1 MSDRIDLLNLRDGY
15 VSPPRKIGLLA
26 KMFPTAVFYR
36 YMLREVFLG
45 SKNGKTGKLTEEAY
59 YRNAVG
65 IFRAAER
72 VGAKIEI
79 TGYDKVPADGWPYV
93 FVANH
98 MSVLETFLFAAIMYP
113 KGEHN
118 FVVKKSLTEYPVFKH
133 IMHGLDPVVV
143 GRENPRHDLTH
154 VLTKGTEKLHNGQSM
169 IIFPQRT
176 RTAKFQPDQF
186 NTIGIKLARRA
197 GVRVVPVALKTD
209 FWGQGKLVKDFGGI
223 FPQKSVHF
231 HFGAPMEIVGKGQ
244 QEHEYIVK
252 FIGRHVSQWETQDSS
267 NEQA

>member
-1 MSDRIDLLNLRDGY
+1 MNDRIDLLNLASGDY
-15 VSPPRKIGLLA
+15 TTPKRKIGVLA
-26 KMFPTAVFYR
+26 KTVPTTVFYR
-36 YMLREVFLG
+36 YMLKEVFKG
-45 SKNGKTGKLTEEAY
+45 SKNGKNGKLTEEAY

-65 IFRAAER
+65 IFRAVER
-72 VGAKIEI
+72 VGGHIQI
-79 TGYDKVPADGWPYV
+79 TGYDQVPADDWPYV

-133 IMHGLDPVVV
+133 IMHALDPVVV
-143 GRENPRHDLTH
+143 GRENPREDLTH
-154 VLTKGTEKLHNGQSM
+154 VLTTGTEKLKNGQSM

-176 RTAKFQPDQF
+176 RTASFKPDQF

-209 FWGQGKLVKDFGGI
+209 FWGQGKLIKDFGGI
-223 FPQKSVHF
+223 FPEKLVHF
-231 HFGAPMEIVGKGQ
+231 HFGAPMEIIGKGQ

-252 FIGRHVSQWETQDSS
+252 FIGQHVKRWEAEDKK
-267 NEQA
+267 